1 MVFRRKTIIS
11 DKNVVFVRRDI
22 MVAVVLLR
30 KTKAFIEDLFRF
42 VKSLLKIYSTRQIK
56 ALINLRKFRYQ

>member
-1 MVFRRKTIIS
+1 
-11 DKNVVFVRRDI
+11 